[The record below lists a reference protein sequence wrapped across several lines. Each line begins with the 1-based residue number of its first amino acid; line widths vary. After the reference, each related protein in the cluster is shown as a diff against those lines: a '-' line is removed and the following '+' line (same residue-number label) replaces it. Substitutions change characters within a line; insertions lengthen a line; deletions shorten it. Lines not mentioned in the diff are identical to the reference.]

1 MLAFNISEMGA
12 AIGNF
17 RSAQQSLAKKTGI
30 VRRMCRNVVSS
41 DLQTKIE
48 AYLTQEI
55 KMLEEH

>member
-1 MLAFNISEMGA
+1 MGA